1 MSEVHYLISDASRQV
16 DVESHVL
23 RYWEEEL
30 ELDIPR
36 NDMGHRYYTEYHIRL
51 FRQIKELKEKGYQ
64 LKAIKNALNKMTGA
78 MGEITI
84 TEDYMEEDMKAA
96 WNEGPSREQPKVR
109 PGELSRERPNP
120 RTAQAP
126 REQSKVR
133 PAEIL
138 REQVKARTEASRE
151 QPRTRTAE
159 ASRVQ
164 LKAQTAESPRVQL
177 KAQTAEASRE
187 QPETRVAES
196 MRTQSRVRHGE
207 VPKEPEKS
215 RPAESPR
222 GQSGTAQAKAVQEP
236 SKVCGPREAQEQ
248 SVPRMSEDGTL
259 PAPASGDS
267 VRSPEVRGAENPGGV
282 SGALSGE
289 KGQGQP
295 KEPDVRPAKSGA
307 AVMSIEHLQRNL
319 RKQEETSLKEVD
331 NLHQKPQ
338 TAELNAEKMARF
350 QSVMNHI
357 IGRAMD
363 ANMDR
368 LAREV
373 SNTVSEDVTD
383 KVMKEVEYLMR
394 VSDEKEEERF
404 RQLDETIRAYQ
415 KQGKGRAEAAAAKVP
430 FFKKKKFGKS
440 GKKLF

>member
-1 MSEVHYLISDASRQV
+1 MSEVRYLISDASKQV

-23 RYWEEEL
+23 RYWEDEL

-51 FRQIKELKEKGYQ
+51 FRQIKDLKEKGYQ
-64 LKAIKNALNKMTGA
+64 LKAIKSALNKMAGA

-96 WNEGPSREQPKVR
+96 WNEGQRKERGTVGQSRGVPWE
-109 PGELSRERPNP
+109 
-120 RTAQAP
+120 T
-126 REQSKVR
+126 
-133 PAEIL
+133 
-138 REQVKARTEASRE
+138 VKAAPENLA
-151 QPRTRTAE
+151 AG
-159 ASRVQ
+159 Q
-164 LKAQTAESPRVQL
+164 LQKI
-177 KAQTAEASRE
+177 
-187 QPETRVAES
+187 
-196 MRTQSRVRHGE
+196 
-207 VPKEPEKS
+207 PKEAAEKTAS
-215 RPAESPR
+215 EPAPLKG
-222 GQSGTAQAKAVQEP
+222 GQPPVNHTKTKLPA
-236 SKVCGPREAQEQ
+236 GPREAVGQAGSARQ
-248 SVPRMSEDGTL
+248 
-259 PAPASGDS
+259 
-267 VRSPEVRGAENPGGV
+267 
-282 SGALSGE
+282 GE
-289 KGQGQP
+289 KTPETVKGREREIGEKKKAPEEKKAGQ
-295 KEPDVRPAKSGA
+295 
-307 AVMSIEHLQRNL
+307 M
-319 RKQEETSLKEVD
+319 EVVQQ
-331 NLHQKPQ
+331 QKGNV
-338 TAELNAEKMARF
+338 TELNAEKMARF

-415 KQGKGRAEAAAAKVP
+415 KQGKGRAEAAATKVP

-440 GKKLF
+440 GKKMF

>member
-1 MSEVHYLISDASRQV
+1 MSEVHYLISDASKQV

-23 RYWEEEL
+23 RYWEDEL

-64 LKAIKNALNKMTGA
+64 LKAIKSALNKMAGA

-96 WNEGPSREQPKVR
+96 WNEGQRKERGTAAQPAGVPWETVKAAPENLAAGQIQRIPKGAVEKPAGEAATPKGGQPGTSQVKGKAVPVR
-109 PGELSRERPNP
+109 ELSG
-120 RTAQAP
+120 Q
-126 REQSKVR
+126 
-133 PAEIL
+133 PA
-138 REQVKARTEASRE
+138 VARQRD
-151 QPRTRTAE
+151 
-159 ASRVQ
+159 
-164 LKAQTAESPRVQL
+164 K
-177 KAQTAEASRE
+177 
-187 QPETRVAES
+187 
-196 MRTQSRVRHGE
+196 
-207 VPKEPEKS
+207 
-215 RPAESPR
+215 
-222 GQSGTAQAKAVQEP
+222 
-236 SKVCGPREAQEQ
+236 
-248 SVPRMSEDGTL
+248 
-259 PAPASGDS
+259 
-267 VRSPEVRGAENPGGV
+267 SPEPLKGKERE
-282 SGALSGE
+282 SGE
-289 KGQGQP
+289 KKKAQEEVKVGQMEVVQQP
-295 KEPDVRPAKSGA
+295 KGNV
-307 AVMSIEHLQRNL
+307 
-319 RKQEETSLKEVD
+319 T
-331 NLHQKPQ
+331 
-338 TAELNAEKMARF
+338 ELNAEKMARF

-415 KQGKGRAEAAAAKVP
+415 KQGKGRAEAAATKVP

-440 GKKLF
+440 GKKMF

>member
-16 DVESHVL
+16 DVESRVL

-51 FRQIKELKEKGYQ
+51 FRQIKDLKEKGYQ
-64 LKAIKNALNKMTGA
+64 LKAIKSALNKMSGV
-78 MGEITI
+78 MEEITI

-96 WNEGPSREQPKVR
+96 WNEGQVKERAGKEGPK
-109 PGELSRERPNP
+109 RERP
-120 RTAQAP
+120 AGGQ
-126 REQSKVR
+126 VR
-133 PAEIL
+133 SVPWDT
-138 REQVKARTEASRE
+138 VKAAPENVAAAQIQE
-151 QPRTRTAE
+151 IPRI
-159 ASRVQ
+159 S
-164 LKAQTAESPRVQL
+164 
-177 KAQTAEASRE
+177 
-187 QPETRVAES
+187 
-196 MRTQSRVRHGE
+196 
-207 VPKEPEKS
+207 KE
-215 RPAESPR
+215 
-222 GQSGTAQAKAVQEP
+222 
-236 SKVCGPREAQEQ
+236 
-248 SVPRMSEDGTL
+248 
-259 PAPASGDS
+259 
-267 VRSPEVRGAENPGGV
+267 
-282 SGALSGE
+282 SGE
-289 KGQGQP
+289 KPGGEKTVSKAGQAPVSQLKPKPAPVVREMSGQVSGQP
-295 KEPDVRPAKSGA
+295 SAVRPNQIPGQPSALRPKEAGPEVLKLREREGA
-307 AVMSIEHLQRNL
+307 EKKGKPSEEKKAGEVEVMRP
-319 RKQEETSLKEVD
+319 KGGV
-331 NLHQKPQ
+331 
-338 TAELNAEKMARF
+338 AEMNAEKMARF

-415 KQGKGRAEAAAAKVP
+415 KQGRGRAEAAATKIP

-440 GKKLF
+440 GKKMF